1 MNRALTLESLRSL
14 VSQRSAPCV
23 SLYMPTV
30 RHHNGAAENR
40 IRYRNLVAR
49 AEKLLGPNLRAGEV
63 RERIGRLEALSNEV
77 FWGQQL
83 DGLAVF
89 ADGNGAPSVK
99 SFRLPGS
106 VPELAVVADSFHIRP
121 LLRYLQ
127 ASGRYFLLRLSQN
140 EVALFTG
147 DQHGLAPVAV
157 PGLPASLDQVLG
169 EPSAA
174 VHTVR
179 SIAGGEHGAIHD
191 HAVAP
196 GRHVAG
202 TGKSPQSAE
211 LLRYF
216 RAIDNALWSELREQ
230 KEPLVLAAPVSYH
243 TPFRSAQRYPHLLE
257 EGLQGNYER
266 SGLDE
271 LHGLA
276 WPLVGHHI
284 ERRLA
289 TVLETYQRWIS
300 ARRAI
305 DELSEIARAALQGRV
320 LDLLVAEGSHLWGRV
335 DATSAEVKLHAAQ
348 DGQRDDD
355 VLDDLSEAVL
365 LRGGDV
371 FAVARDRMPSASPVA
386 ALLRW

>member
-1 MNRALTLESLRSL
+1 MNRALTLESLRTL

-49 AEKLLGPNLRAGEV
+49 AEKLLGPNLRAAQV

-121 LLRYLQ
+121 LLRCLQ

-140 EVALFTG
+140 EVALFAG
-147 DQHGLAPVAV
+147 DQHGLAPVSV
-157 PGLPASLDQVLG
+157 PGLPASLDEALG

-174 VHTVR
+174 MHTVR
-179 SIAGGEHGAIHD
+179 SIPGDHGAIHY
-191 HAVAP
+191 
-196 GRHVAG
+196 HVAG
-202 TGKSPQSAE
+202 TGKAPQSAE

-230 KEPLVLAAPVSYH
+230 KEPLMLAAPVSYH

-271 LHGLA
+271 LHTLA
-276 WPLVGHHI
+276 WPLVSHHI

-289 TVLETYQRWIS
+289 TVLQTYQRWIS

-320 LDLLVAEGSHLWGRV
+320 LDLMVAEGSHLWGRV
-335 DATSAEVKLHAAQ
+335 DPTTADVQLHAAQ
-348 DGQRDDD
+348 EGQRDDD

-371 FAVARDRMPSASPVA
+371 FAVARERMPSSSPVA